1 MSCFVIFDSEFNDIS
16 RQDYG
21 TLKKEEPMARR
32 GENIYK
38 RKDGRWEGRYRLET
52 AKYRSVY
59 GKTYHEVKTKL
70 AQIRPIS
77 SSSVTSGNLTVRVL
91 FEEWLTAI
99 QLRVK
104 ESTFANYRMKA
115 EKHILPEFGD
125 LLYDSL
131 TVKMLHSFISDKIRA
146 GLSAKYVSDIIIV
159 FKCMAKYISKVHG
172 FRNILADV
180 VLPKVTKKEMK
191 LFSDS
196 QQSALC
202 KYLMNNMDPTA
213 LCVLI
218 SLYTGLRV
226 GEICGLMWSDINF
239 QKSILTVRRSVQR
252 IHDKNNKTRIII
264 GTPKSRSSCRTIPI
278 PVFIIKLLRNFRSN
292 ENFFILSGNT
302 IPIEPRTLQRRFKT
316 ILSKAELSSVSYHCL
331 RHMFATNCISAGF
344 DVKTL
349 SEILGHSS
357 VETTLNRYV
366 HSSIERKTEC
376 MNLLRFTV

>member
-1 MSCFVIFDSEFNDIS
+1 MSCFVIFDSVFNDIS

-21 TLKKEEPMARR
+21 TVKKEELMARR

-70 AQIRPIS
+70 AQIRPIY
-77 SSSVTSGNLTVRVL
+77 SSSVTSGNLTVRIL

-115 EKHILPEFGD
+115 DKHILPEFGD

-239 QKSILTVRRSVQR
+239 QKSILTVRRAVQR

-264 GTPKSRSSCRTIPI
+264 GTPKSRSSCR
-278 PVFIIKLLRNFRSN
+278 
-292 ENFFILSGNT
+292 T

-376 MNLLRFTV
+376 MNLLRFTA